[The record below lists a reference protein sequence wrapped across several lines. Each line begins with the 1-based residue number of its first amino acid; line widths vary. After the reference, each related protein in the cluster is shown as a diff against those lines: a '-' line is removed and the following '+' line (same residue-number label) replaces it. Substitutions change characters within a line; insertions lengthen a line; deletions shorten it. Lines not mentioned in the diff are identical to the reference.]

1 MVSIIKVRFQGLWN
15 SEYPLVVNRLIDI
28 VERYNPHSIH
38 LGVSFDRLRAT
49 KMRTILFISIF
60 LGYLGVAYSQNIGIA
75 EKEAINGMVL
85 YKAYTDNKPEG
96 GMLTP
101 VKPEY
106 FEGFSACYFDEEGNL
121 RKFVQRIEYPE
132 SLLETIAYY
141 SEEGE
146 LMYIRFCNNDT
157 EGYSY
162 QGMAYKISRD
172 YDWGDTI
179 EYRYKVQNRM
189 MADFDN
195 YSIQGKSNK
204 YPAITCQWNELAK
217 YTHVDS
223 LASFFR
229 VKILQPP
236 DNCKKVQFSKPSKN
250 QITYINNDNV
260 NLREG
265 AKTSTKVIRTM
276 GSGEIVKILEV
287 LQEETVKNVGTFN
300 WYKIEVNQTTGYIF
314 GAYLEPVEKEAI
326 FNR

>member
-1 MVSIIKVRFQGLWN
+1 
-15 SEYPLVVNRLIDI
+15 
-28 VERYNPHSIH
+28 
-38 LGVSFDRLRAT
+38 
-49 KMRTILFISIF
+49 MRTILFISIF
-60 LGYLGVAYSQNIGIA
+60 FGYLGVAYSQNIGIA
-75 EKEAINGMVL
+75 EKETINNMIL
-85 YKAYTDNKPEG
+85 CKAYKAN
-96 GMLTP
+96 
-101 VKPEY
+101 V
-106 FEGFSACYFDEEGNL
+106 EGFTACYIDDEGNL
-121 RKFVQRIEYPE
+121 RKFVQRIEYPG

-162 QGMAYKISRD
+162 QGIAYKISRD

-179 EYRYKVQNRM
+179 EYRYNVQYSM

-195 YSIQGKSNK
+195 YSIQGKSSK
-204 YPAITCQWNELAK
+204 YPAITCEWNLLAK

-223 LASFFR
+223 LASYLLNFQI
-229 VKILQPP
+229 KIQQPTFK
-236 DNCKKVQFSKPSKN
+236 CKKVQFSKPSKN
-250 QITYINNDNV
+250 QKTYINNDNV

-314 GAYLEPVEKEAI
+314 GAYLESVEKEAK
-326 FNR
+326 